1 MQTYSSIPLVNSID
15 LGGHQYTNQN
25 NDELRGK
32 FEVTEI
38 NDMRAQPDFK
48 GVSFSKYKKPDV
60 CKQLMENIKKCK
72 LEPAAYWCAE
82 LICSGHYMDV
92 WETILHYVGKHI
104 HLGNPKIVIY
114 LEKRYEIFRNIMI
127 QGQYL
132 NELQLRNHPTIR
144 KLFAELISTL
154 ALSNKNHSFEP
165 IKINREEEFDM
176 TQMTDRLKAPSM
188 VYLDTIFKKEDP
200 KELFIAMNE
209 FAYNIS
215 KDKHNTVGACYWIE
229 WAIDFDAICKKRK
242 EPVYCQ
248 LRSEVPVE
256 KKFRRDIIWLLW
268 DILFHYCDLLEN
280 KYISTLMSS
289 IYTLFCIKYTTA
301 SCKKRRYLLYFAVSL
316 LTEPVPTNIELMPN
330 KQMVQN
336 IAEKINMVYKQIKKN
351 EESPNT
357 DYLFAN
363 VEKENA
369 FEKTMRQMEMMNS
382 MDMANRN

>member
-15 LGGHQYTNQN
+15 LGGHQYTNHQTDKSAN
-25 NDELRGK
+25 
-32 FEVTEI
+32 EVTEI
-38 NDMRAQPDFK
+38 NDVRVQAQFK
-48 GVSFSKYKKPDV
+48 GISFSNFKKTDV
-60 CKQLMENIKKCK
+60 RKQLIENIKNNK

-82 LICSGHYMDV
+82 LICAGHFMEV

-114 LEKRYEIFRNIMI
+114 LEKRYDIFRNIMV
-127 QGQYL
+127 QGLYL

-144 KLFAELISTL
+144 KLFAEVISTL

-176 TQMTDRLKAPSM
+176 TQMTDRLKAPTM
-188 VYLDTIFKKEDP
+188 AYLDTIFKKEDP

-242 EPVYCQ
+242 TPVFCEF
-248 LRSEVPVE
+248 RGDVPVE
-256 KKFRRDIIWLLW
+256 KKFKRDIIWLLW
-268 DILFHYCDLLEN
+268 DILFHYCDLLDN

-301 SCKKRRYLLYFAVSL
+301 SCKKRRYLLYFAVAL

-330 KQMVQN
+330 KQMIQN
-336 IAEKINMVYKQIKKN
+336 IAEKINTIYKQIKKN
-351 EESPNT
+351 EDSPNT
-357 DYLFAN
+357 EYLFAN
-363 VEKENA
+363 MEKENA
-369 FEKTMRQMEMMNS
+369 FEKTMRQMELMNS
-382 MDMANRN
+382 MDTANRPNN